1 MINEDRASG
10 PPPSEYPGEPS
21 ASVPA
26 GIDFSLGL
34 RSAGG
39 NEALLSDLLADFQ
52 NLYADTANRIRA
64 SLANGATEEAT
75 RQAHTIK
82 GLAGTLGGISLMA
95 VALELE
101 AACRHGNT
109 TEELIDHFA
118 ESIKAFITAIEN
130 RHKAEKIEDDV
141 VEIPRKEAAR
151 ATPLALIDE
160 ISNLIEQMDP
170 AVSGRAEA
178 LMMLLRDGPQMELSK
193 TLTMQT
199 GFYEF
204 DAAALTLA
212 ELRASIETSSHD
224 C

>member
-1 MINEDRASG
+1 
-10 PPPSEYPGEPS
+10 
-21 ASVPA
+21 
-26 GIDFSLGL
+26 
-34 RSAGG
+34 
-39 NEALLSDLLADFQ
+39 
-52 NLYADTANRIRA
+52 
-64 SLANGATEEAT
+64 
-75 RQAHTIK
+75 
-82 GLAGTLGGISLMA
+82 
-95 VALELE
+95 
-101 AACRHGNT
+101 NT

-178 LMMLLRDGPQMELSK
+178 LMMLLRDGPQMELSE
-193 TLTMQT
+193 TLTKQT
-199 GFYEF
+199 GDYEF

-212 ELRASIETSSHD
+212 ELRTSFEASSHD